1 MTDLGL
7 LMFIGNICE
16 DIMYELKNTYCK
28 SDVAI
33 IGRMANDWEHAKIK
47 LQVNIRK

>member
-1 MTDLGL
+1 MLHAQDGLFNRRNGL
-7 LMFIGNICE
+7 LMIIGNICE

-33 IGRMANDWEHAKIK
+33 IGRMAND
-47 LQVNIRK
+47 

>member
-1 MTDLGL
+1 MRWMVLFNIRNGL
-7 LMFIGNICE
+7 LMFIGYICE

-33 IGRMANDWEHAKIK
+33 MGRMAYDGEYAK
-47 LQVNIRK
+47 N